1 MTKINFGGLPPEESA
16 LETSRFLILPVPY
29 EETVTYLRGTCKGP
43 QAIIEAS
50 QHVELYD
57 EELNMEPYRA
67 GIHTLPDVA
76 PEKDPQHMMEKLAA
90 RIAEL
95 HSTTRTL
102 VTLGGEHSITVG
114 IIKGLKKHYPQLSV
128 LNIDAHA
135 DLRNEYEGLKLSHA
149 CVARRI
155 YEMVPVVMV
164 GVRSMSLEEAEFI
177 REEEF
182 PLYYASELM
191 AGSSPWEEIVERLS
205 DTVYVSIDL
214 DVFDPSL
221 MPAVGSPEPGGL
233 DWYKTLELL
242 RLVAERRRVV
252 GFDVVELC
260 PIEGL
265 VAPDFLAAK
274 LVYKMIGYISHF
286 GEKTSSLREE
296 KRG

>member
-1 MTKINFGGLPPEESA
+1 MTKMNFGGLPPEESA
-16 LETSRFLILPVPY
+16 FETSRFLILPVPY
-29 EETVTYLRGTCKGP
+29 EETVTYLRGTCRGP

-50 QHVELYD
+50 QYVELYD

-67 GIHTLPDVA
+67 GIHTLPEVA
-76 PEKDPQHMMEKLAA
+76 SEKEPQHMTEKLAA

-95 HSTTRTL
+95 CSPERAL

-114 IIKGLKKHYPQLSV
+114 VIKGLKKHYLQLSV
-128 LNIDAHA
+128 LHLDAHA

-149 CVARRI
+149 CVARRV
-155 YEMVPVVMV
+155 YEMAPVVEV
-164 GVRSMSLEEAEFI
+164 GIRSMSLEEAEFI
-177 REEEF
+177 QEEEF

-191 AGSSPWEEIVERLS
+191 TANPPWEEIVGRLS
-205 DTVYVSIDL
+205 ETVYVSIDL

-221 MPAVGSPEPGGL
+221 MPSVGSPEPGGL
-233 DWYKTLELL
+233 GWYDTLELL
-242 RLVAERRRVV
+242 RLVAERRRVI

-265 VAPDFLAAK
+265 IAPNFLAAK
-274 LVYKMIGYISHF
+274 LVYKVIGYISHF
-286 GEKTSSLREE
+286 GEKASTFREK

>member
-1 MTKINFGGLPPEESA
+1 MTKMNFGGLPPEESA
-16 LETSRFLILPVPY
+16 FETSRFLILPVPC
-29 EETVTYLRGTCKGP
+29 EETVTYLRGTCRGP
-43 QAIIEAS
+43 QAIIAAS

-67 GIHTLPDVA
+67 GIHTLPEVA
-76 PEKDPQHMMEKLAA
+76 PEKEPRLMMEKLAA

-95 HSTTRTL
+95 HSPKRTL

-114 IIKGLKKHYPQLSV
+114 VIKGLKKHYPQLSV
-128 LNIDAHA
+128 LHLDAHA

-149 CVARRI
+149 CVARRV
-155 YEMVPVVMV
+155 YEMAPIMVV

-177 REEEF
+177 QEEEF

-191 AGSSPWEEIVERLS
+191 TESPPWEEIVGRLS
-205 DTVYVSIDL
+205 ETVYVSIDL

-221 MPAVGSPEPGGL
+221 MPSVGSPEPGGL
-233 DWYKTLELL
+233 GWYDTLELL
-242 RLVAERRRVV
+242 RLVAERRRII

-260 PIEGL
+260 PIQGL
-265 VAPDFLAAK
+265 IAPDFLAAK

-286 GEKTSSLREE
+286 GEKASPFREK